1 MRLSELRRLSHS
13 HVAVYKYEKTIKLS
27 ELRDN
32 YQYPKYC
39 QVKNKETVDIYC
51 ISMLEDCI
59 VDDIEAVDNAIIA
72 LTHNDDYNC
81 LR

>member
-13 HVAVYKYEKTIKLS
+13 HVAVYDYYCTIKLS
-27 ELRDN
+27 ELGN
-32 YQYPKYC
+32 SYQYPKYY

>member
-1 MRLSELRRLSHS
+1 MRLSELRKLSHS
-13 HVAVYKYEKTIKLS
+13 PVAVYNYEKTIEISDLMN
-27 ELRDN
+27 N
-32 YQYPKYC
+32 YQYPKYY

-59 VDDIEAVDNAIIA
+59 VDDIEAFDNAIIA

>member
-1 MRLSELRRLSHS
+1 MRLAELRKLSHS
-13 HVAVYKYEKTIKLS
+13 PVTVYNYEKTIEIS
-27 ELRDN
+27 ELMNN
-32 YQYPKYC
+32 YQYPKYYH
-39 QVKNKETVDIYC
+39 VKNKETVDIYC
-51 ISMLEDCI
+51 NAVIDDCI

>member
-13 HVAVYKYEKTIKLS
+13 HVAVYKYEKTINMS
-27 ELRDN
+27 ELRNN
-32 YQYPKYC
+32 YQDPKYY

-59 VDDIEAVDNAIIA
+59 VDDIEAFDNAIIA
-72 LTHNDDYNC
+72 LTHV
-81 LR
+81 

>member
-1 MRLSELRRLSHS
+1 MN
-13 HVAVYKYEKTIKLS
+13 
-27 ELRDN
+27 N
-32 YQYPKYC
+32 YQYPKYY

-59 VDDIEAVDNAIIA
+59 VDDIEAFDNAIIA

>member
-1 MRLSELRRLSHS
+1 MRLAELRKLSHS
-13 HVAVYKYEKTIKLS
+13 PVAVYNYEKTIAISDLMNS
-27 ELRDN
+27 
-32 YQYPKYC
+32 YQYPKYY

-72 LTHNDDYNC
+72 LTHV
-81 LR
+81 

>member
-1 MRLSELRRLSHS
+1 MRLAELRRLSHS
-13 HVAVYKYEKTIKLS
+13 PVAVYKYEKTIEIS
-27 ELRDN
+27 ELMNN
-32 YQYPKYC
+32 YQYPKYY

-51 ISMLEDCI
+51 ISMFEDCI
-59 VDDIEAVDNAIIA
+59 VDDIEAFDSVIIA

>member
-1 MRLSELRRLSHS
+1 MRLAELKRLSHS
-13 HVAVYKYEKTIKLS
+13 PVAVYNYYCTIAISDLMNS
-27 ELRDN
+27 
-32 YQYPKYC
+32 YQYPKYY

-59 VDDIEAVDNAIIA
+59 VDDIEAFDNAIIA

>member
-1 MRLSELRRLSHS
+1 MRLAELRRLSHS
-13 HVAVYKYEKTIKLS
+13 PVAVYDYYCTIKLS
-27 ELRDN
+27 ELGNN
-32 YQYPKYC
+32 YQYPKYY

-51 ISMLEDCI
+51 NTVIDDCI
-59 VDDIEAVDNAIIA
+59 VDDIEAFDNAIIA

>member
-13 HVAVYKYEKTIKLS
+13 PVAVYKYEKTIEIS
-27 ELRDN
+27 ELMNN
-32 YQYPKYC
+32 YQYPRYY

-59 VDDIEAVDNAIIA
+59 VDDIEAFDNAIIA
-72 LTHNDDYNC
+72 LTHV
-81 LR
+81 